1 MGSAMSELN
10 QIDLRLL
17 RIFDAMH
24 ANRHVT
30 RAAGELGLSQPTIS
44 IGLGKLG
51 QQFVDPLFVRT
62 AEGMLPTSRA
72 DALIGPIRDVLH
84 SLRNICELEATF
96 EPAPAMR
103 KFRICMTDTSRTTP
117 LP

>member
-1 MGSAMSELN
+1 M
-10 QIDLRLL
+10 
-17 RIFDAMH
+17 
-24 ANRHVT
+24 T
-30 RAAGELGLSQPTIS
+30 RAAEELGLSQPTIS

-51 QQFVDPLFVRT
+51 QQFVGPLFVRT
-62 AEGMLPTSRA
+62 AEGMLPTSRV

-96 EPAPAMR
+96 EPPSAMR
-103 KFRICMTDTSRTTP
+103 KFRICMTDASHTTL

>member
-1 MGSAMSELN
+1 M
-10 QIDLRLL
+10 
-17 RIFDAMH
+17 
-24 ANRHVT
+24 T

-51 QQFVDPLFVRT
+51 QEFVDPLFVRT
-62 AEGMLPTSRA
+62 AEGMPPTSRA
-72 DALIGPIRDVLH
+72 DALVGPIRDVLH

-96 EPAPAMR
+96 EPASAMR